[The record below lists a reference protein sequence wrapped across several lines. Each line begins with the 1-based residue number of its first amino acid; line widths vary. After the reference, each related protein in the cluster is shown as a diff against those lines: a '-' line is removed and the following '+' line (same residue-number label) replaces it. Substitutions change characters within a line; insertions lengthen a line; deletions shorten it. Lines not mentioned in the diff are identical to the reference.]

1 MNTFEDKLLA
11 ELRTV
16 VAERPADI
24 RRKRPKRLLVGIAA
38 CLTLAAGTAVAV
50 PMLGSSSPA
59 YAVVTQP
66 DGTVRVTI
74 YRAEGAEGLEK
85 RLRAAGVP
93 AEVDFL
99 PAGKTCRRTPAG
111 KPPGDADSRLT
122 MIRANGQPPVMV
134 LWPADYGSRGRTL
147 LLEGG
152 TSGAERLTKVATLM
166 SGTFGPCV
174 PVDAPKIHIP
184 TEEPKLPAP
193 RR

>member
-16 VAERPADI
+16 VAERPVDI
-24 RRKRPKRLLVGIAA
+24 RRKRPKRVLVGIAA

-50 PMLGSSSPA
+50 PMLSGDPA

-66 DGTVRVTI
+66 DGSVRVTI
-74 YRAEGAEGLEK
+74 YRAEGDKGLQK

-99 PAGKTCRRTPAG
+99 AKGKTCRRTPAG

-122 MIRANGQPPVMV
+122 VLHEGPNGQVTVLV
-134 LWPADYGSRGRTL
+134 LWPNDYRSRGRTL
-147 LLEGG
+147 LLEGEG
-152 TSGAERLTKVATLM
+152 SGEQWLTKVSTLKT
-166 SGTFGPCV
+166 GTFGRCT
-174 PVDAPKIHIP
+174 PVDSPW
-184 TEEPKLPAP
+184 LPLKP
-193 RR
+193 QR